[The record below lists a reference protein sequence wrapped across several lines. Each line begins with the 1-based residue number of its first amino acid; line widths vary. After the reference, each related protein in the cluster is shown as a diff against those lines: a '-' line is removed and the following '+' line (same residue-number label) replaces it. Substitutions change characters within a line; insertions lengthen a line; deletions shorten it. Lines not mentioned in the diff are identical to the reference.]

1 MAVVRRGGA
10 ARAWRRCRRAQRMRS
25 PARPRRTAAA
35 RTGGGGWARRSG
47 GSCGARC
54 GCGGGQADACRGR
67 ELRRLGSRVCL
78 SGTKL
83 SISCRRADVVVV
95 VVIHV
100 CEIYFDVH

>member
-35 RTGGGGWARRSG
+35 GTGGAGWARRSG

-54 GCGGGQADACRGR
+54 GCGGGQADACQGR
-67 ELRRLGSRVCL
+67 ELCVKIILMFNRLIPYNLNDAATC
-78 SGTKL
+78 
-83 SISCRRADVVVV
+83 SC
-95 VVIHV
+95 IT
-100 CEIYFDVH
+100 